1 MSTAF
6 EFSCP
11 SCAAPGRARVEWA
24 GRSVRC
30 KHCKATFTL
39 PAPGE
44 ADADSYDLADPIP
57 IAPEAVA
64 AARPQEG
71 VPSTFTPSY
80 RDAPMPEIPRETPRR
95 NVRREKSAREELRAW
110 RGDRRVRIVGSFALL
125 AAVVAVGAFV
135 VPGFGP
141 IGGWALTGVGLLM
154 IAVGFFVGAYAAF
167 REDFLYGF
175 AYVVFPIYTGY
186 YLVTRF
192 DDLWPWFA
200 TSTVGFVLFNVGIK
214 ALQLSGAS

>member
-11 SCAAPGRARVEWA
+11 SCAAPGRAKVEWA
-24 GRSVRC
+24 GRAVRC

-39 PAPGE
+39 PTPGE
-44 ADADSYDLADPIP
+44 AEADAYDLAEPVHLTP
-57 IAPEAVA
+57 SPASAGSPGAGA
-64 AARPQEG
+64 T
-71 VPSTFTPSY
+71 STFTRSY
-80 RDAPMPEIPRETPRR
+80 RDAPLPDVPREVPRR
-95 NVRREKSAREELRAW
+95 RRRSGRSPREELLELKD
-110 RGDRRVRIVGSFALL
+110 DRRARIVGSFALL
-125 AAVVAVGAFV
+125 GVVVAIGTFV
-135 VPGFGP
+135 VPGFGL
-141 IGGWALTGVGLLM
+141 IGGWAMTGVGLLM
-154 IAVGFFVGAYAAF
+154 IAVGFSVGAYAAF

-200 TSTVGFVLFNVGIK
+200 ISTAGFVLFMIGTK
-214 ALQLSGAS
+214 ALELHLAV

>member
-11 SCAAPGRARVEWA
+11 SCAAPGRAKVEWA

-44 ADADSYDLADPIP
+44 SEAISYDLAEPIS
-57 IAPEAVA
+57 IGSEAAVVA
-64 AARPQEG
+64 SPHEG
-71 VPSTFTPSY
+71 VQCTFTPSF
-80 RDAPMPEIPRETPRR
+80 RDAPLPDVPRDYPRR
-95 NVRREKSAREELRAW
+95 KVRREKSRREELLALKD
-110 RGDRRVRIVGSFALL
+110 DRRVRILGSFALL
-125 AAVVAVGAFV
+125 ATVVAIGAFV
-135 VPGFGP
+135 IPGFGP
-141 IGGWALTGVGLLM
+141 IGGWALTGVGVLM
-154 IAVGFFVGAYAAF
+154 IAMGFFVGAYAAF

-200 TSTVGFVLFNVGIK
+200 TSTAGFVLFNVGIK
-214 ALQLSGAS
+214 ALRLSGAF